1 MVLSI
6 LFSFWSVPWHDFNA
20 YSIAPHAALLLVT
33 AAYICYNKAMIQDF
47 LTSNLNKAR
56 YEMIDDGK
64 QFYGEIKSLRG
75 VWAVGKTLEECRQNL
90 MTTIEGWL
98 IIRLKKNLP
107 ISRFKIPARLNL
119 TRRYA

>member
-1 MVLSI
+1 
-6 LFSFWSVPWHDFNA
+6 
-20 YSIAPHAALLLVT
+20 
-33 AAYICYNKAMIQDF
+33 MIQDF

-56 YEMIDDGK
+56 YEIIDGGK
-64 QFYGEIKSLRG
+64 RFYGEIKGLRG

-107 ISRFKIPARLNL
+107 ISNFKIPRNSLSVQK
-119 TRRYA
+119 YA